1 METGTRSLE
10 AKSLN
15 SPDETRPFAAKG
27 KAEVVKLGGV
37 TVGRGVFEPG
47 SKWSEHVKP
56 IAGTPSCQASHVGYV
71 VSGRMRIKMD
81 DGTEAEVARARPHRR
96 SGPRRVDPRRRALR
110 RAPLPRHG
118 RVRQTT
124 VADASVCEHRG
135 NMARCRLGGSC
146 SGAADQV
153 RGPVQMSCQPRGGH
167 GRSRRRD
174 GGDLLVG

>member
-81 DGTEAEVARARPHRR
+81 DGTEAEV
-96 SGPRRVDPRRRALR
+96 GPGDAFVAAPGHDAWTLGDEPCVALDFQGMAEYAKPR
-110 RAPLPRHG
+110 
-118 RVRQTT
+118 
-124 VADASVCEHRG
+124 
-135 NMARCRLGGSC
+135 
-146 SGAADQV
+146 
-153 RGPVQMSCQPRGGH
+153 
-167 GRSRRRD
+167 
-174 GGDLLVG
+174 